1 MIFLNEKKN
10 KSKENKE
17 LINFTINNLIR
28 IIILKIHI
36 QLSNKRNI
44 GIHRSQLFFKTNKRF
59 QNRNCGI
66 FLLKTLII

>member
-17 LINFTINNLIR
+17 LINFKITNLIR

-44 GIHRSQLFFKTNKRF
+44 GIHRSQLFFKTNK
-59 QNRNCGI
+59 
-66 FLLKTLII
+66 